1 MSKTVLIVDDSSIMR
16 KMIRN
21 TLENVNHHV
30 VGEAKNGKD
39 AVEMYK
45 ALNPDLVTMDITM
58 REMDGFS
65 AAEEILAYDTQA
77 KIIFLSNLDE
87 DKYSE
92 DVKRIGAIGYV
103 NKHNA
108 KEILD
113 VINEA
118 CS

>member
-1 MSKTVLIVDDSSIMR
+1 MAKKILIVDDSSIMR
-16 KMIRN
+16 KMIKK
-21 TLENVNHHV
+21 TLEAGNHQV

-45 ALNPDLVTMDITM
+45 TLNPDIVTMDITM

-65 AAEEILAYDTQA
+65 AAKEILGYDSEA

-92 DVKRIGAIGYV
+92 GARQIGAKGYV

-108 KEILD
+108 KAIIDLID
-113 VINEA
+113 DDA
-118 CS
+118 S